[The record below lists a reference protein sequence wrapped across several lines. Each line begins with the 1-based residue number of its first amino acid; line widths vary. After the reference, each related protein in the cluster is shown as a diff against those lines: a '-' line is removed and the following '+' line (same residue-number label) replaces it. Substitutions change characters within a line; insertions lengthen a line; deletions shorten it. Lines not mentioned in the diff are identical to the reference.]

1 MADFLRLFWG
11 VYRLISSSLSEM
23 KAEKMDDECWP
34 EPVGSLIKLLIAR
47 EARRGKEEKMFTTRY
62 AGAIGKAARRE
73 LSGDPGKDRR

>member
-1 MADFLRLFWG
+1 M
-11 VYRLISSSLSEM
+11 S
-23 KAEKMDDECWP
+23 KECWP

-47 EARRGKEEKMFTTRY
+47 EARRSKEEKLFVTRY